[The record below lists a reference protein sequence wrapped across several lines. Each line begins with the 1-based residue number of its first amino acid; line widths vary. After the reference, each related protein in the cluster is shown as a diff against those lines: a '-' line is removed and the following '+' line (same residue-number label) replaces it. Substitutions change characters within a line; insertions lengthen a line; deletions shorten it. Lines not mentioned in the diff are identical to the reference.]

1 MVINKKA
8 SKIKETVEILFIWT
22 IYAGIN
28 FVAWLTQMDTK
39 KESNEFD

>member
-1 MVINKKA
+1 MIINKKA
-8 SKIKETVEILFIWT
+8 RKIKETVEILSIWT

-39 KESNEFD
+39 

>member
-1 MVINKKA
+1 MAINKKA
-8 SKIKETVEILFIWT
+8 TKIKETVEILSIWT

-39 KESNEFD
+39 